1 MVEVTYRSSISTTI
15 LFTTVAPGSARG
27 NVEVSPL
34 EAGSHTAV
42 FALDGD
48 QLTYLQVGGF
58 RVGTPLCIQ
67 SLSIVHPV
75 AVASGG
81 TCRVLDES
89 GDIGGVTACPDGA
102 SNADP
107 KA

>member
-1 MVEVTYRSSISTTI
+1 MMVDLSYSSSSSTSI
-15 LFTTVAPGSARG
+15 LFTTVAPSSARG
-27 NVEVSPL
+27 NVNLSQL

-48 QLTYLQVGGF
+48 ELTNLQVGGF

-75 AVASGG
+75 VLGSDGR
-81 TCRVLDES
+81 CRTGDES
-89 GDIGGVTACPDGA
+89 GDVGGVTACPSDE
-102 SNADP
+102 P
-107 KA
+107 RR